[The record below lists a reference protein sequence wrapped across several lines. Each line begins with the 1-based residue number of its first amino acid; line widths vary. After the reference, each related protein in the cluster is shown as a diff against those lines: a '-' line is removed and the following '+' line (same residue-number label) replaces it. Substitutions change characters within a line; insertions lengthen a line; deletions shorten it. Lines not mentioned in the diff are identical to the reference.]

1 MKEKVDI
8 KRKKEKGGA
17 NQIPQQNS
25 RRKTLPKTPPY
36 SYPNTAHFENSNL
49 KIKGVKMQEQYS
61 VIFYEF
67 GARAEL
73 GRFTNLRQA
82 IKVARKACR
91 NASFGSDVVATIFKF
106 NGTDWQPYIAYK
118 GRAARKVWL

>member
-1 MKEKVDI
+1 MI
-8 KRKKEKGGA
+8 RQNRHKGGA
-17 NQIPQQNS
+17 NQTLQQTHQKAP
-25 RRKTLPKTPPY
+25 KTLPKIP
-36 SYPNTAHFENSNL
+36 PNTARFENSNL

-67 GARAEL
+67 GAEADL
-73 GRFTNLRQA
+73 GKYETLKEA
-82 IKVARKACR
+82 IRVARRACR
-91 NASFGSDVVATIFKF
+91 NASFSDVAATIFKF